1 MSGGFEQAA
10 MDRMI
15 EDGEKFL
22 ILSIMVGIF
31 SSNKAEPMLHPDLY
45 SGMHNT
51 AYA

>member
-1 MSGGFEQAA
+1 MA
-10 MDRMI
+10 
-15 EDGEKFL
+15 EKKKDVTESTEIVVVEV